1 MKRNLCRCLAV
12 CVFLAGALAA
22 GTSQEK
28 PAQEKRKLEPPGI
41 KKEQLKGEALENWRK
56 KHDTSGEDFEKNGAA
71 VGATLGSVK
80 VTNMS
85 GAVTDLARMWRDRP
99 ALLVTASLTCGHSR
113 ERQPEV
119 EKLAEKY
126 KDAVNVVVLYT
137 LEAHP
142 VGSPSPYAMYSPEE
156 EKPGRPAGE
165 RSGGAEKAGL
175 PRQQPKTAEQRKA
188 LAKEFQDRLH
198 VKSVMVLDEMSNSGW
213 KALGGGPNM
222 GLLVGRAG
230 KVIVKHG
237 WFDGAS
243 MDKSIQYY
251 LDEQKKATS
260 R

>member
-1 MKRNLCRCLAV
+1 MNIFAVGACLLIAGSIAV
-12 CVFLAGALAA
+12 A
-22 GTSQEK
+22 QDK
-28 PAQEKRKLEPPGI
+28 PAQEKKKLEPPGI

-56 KHDTSGEDFEKNGAA
+56 KHDTSGEDFEKNGAP
-71 VGATLGSVK
+71 VGATIGSLK
-80 VTNMS
+80 VSTMAG
-85 GAVTDLARMWRDRP
+85 GATDLAQTWRDRP
-99 ALLVTASLTCGHSR
+99 ALIVTASLTCGHSR

-119 EKLAEKY
+119 EKLAAKY

-142 VGSPSPYAMYSPEE
+142 VGSASPYAIYSPESE
-156 EKPGRPAGE
+156 ESGKPGE
-165 RSGGAEKAGL
+165 RSGGAKKAGL
-175 PRQQPKTAEQRKA
+175 ERRQPQTGEQRKA
-188 LAKEFQDRLH
+188 LAREFQDRLQ
-198 VKSVMVLDEMSNSGW
+198 VKSLMVLDEMSNAAW

-222 GLLVGRAG
+222 GLLVGRGG
-230 KVIVKHG
+230 KVVVKHG